1 MVPTA
6 TSAGPRLLLLED
18 DANVAGTLTS
28 RLSTEGYAVT
38 HANSVRAAREALA
51 GPAFQVAVLD
61 VGLPD
66 GNGFEVAQTLR
77 DRSPAT
83 AVLFL
88 TAYGTP
94 EDRIRGLELG
104 ADDYVTKPFVF
115 RELLLRI
122 QNVQKRAQRP
132 AAARRRCLA
141 APLRIGIADVD
152 FGRFTARVGDQVHRL
167 THKECAVLKLLA
179 ERAGNAVTRD
189 EILDRAWSPDEFPT
203 QRTVDNFIVR
213 LRKLVERDPSN
224 PQSILSVRGVGY
236 QLEAGHE

>member
-1 MVPTA
+1 VTGA
-6 TSAGPRLLLLED
+6 RLLLLED

-28 RLSTEGYAVT
+28 RLTTEGYAVT

-51 GPAFQVAVLD
+51 GTAFQVAVLD

-66 GNGFEVAQTLR
+66 GNGFEVAQSLR

-122 QNVQKRAQRP
+122 QNVQKRAHDLQQP
-132 AAARRRCLA
+132 GTVPGATA
-141 APLRIGIADVD
+141 RIGVAEVD

-167 THKECAVLKLLA
+167 THKECAVLKLLV

-236 QLEAGHE
+236 QLETGLASQ

>member
-1 MVPTA
+1 
-6 TSAGPRLLLLED
+6 LLLLED

-28 RLSTEGYAVT
+28 RLTTEGYAVT
-38 HANSVRAAREALA
+38 HANSVRAAREALG

-122 QNVQKRAQRP
+122 QNVQKRASYLQQP
-132 AAARRRCLA
+132 DVV
-141 APLRIGIADVD
+141 PGGTHRIGIADVD

-224 PQSILSVRGVGY
+224 PRSILSVRGVGY

>member
-1 MVPTA
+1 VTGA
-6 TSAGPRLLLLED
+6 RLLLLED

-28 RLSTEGYAVT
+28 RLTTEGYAVT
-38 HANSVRAAREALA
+38 HANSVHAAREALA
-51 GPAFQVAVLD
+51 GSAFQVAVLD

-122 QNVQKRAQRP
+122 QNVQKRAHDLQQP
-132 AAARRRCLA
+132 GTMPGGTA
-141 APLRIGIADVD
+141 RIGMAEVD

-167 THKECAVLKLLA
+167 THKECAVLKLLV

-236 QLEAGHE
+236 QLGAT

>member
-1 MVPTA
+1 MTVP
-6 TSAGPRLLLLED
+6 AGPRLLLLED

-28 RLSTEGYAVT
+28 RLTSEGYAVT
-38 HANSVRAAREALA
+38 HASSVRAAREALG

-66 GNGFEVAQTLR
+66 GDGFEIAQTLR

-94 EDRIRGLELG
+94 EDRIHGLELG

-122 QNVQKRAQRP
+122 QNVQKRASYLQQP
-132 AAARRRCLA
+132 GV
-141 APLRIGIADVD
+141 APGGTLRIGIADVD

-224 PQSILSVRGVGY
+224 PRSILSIRGVGY

>member
-1 MVPTA
+1 MIAPVT
-6 TSAGPRLLLLED
+6 TAGPRLLLLED

-28 RLSTEGYAVT
+28 RLTTEGYVVT
-38 HANSVRAAREALA
+38 HASSVRAAREALA

-66 GNGFEVAQTLR
+66 GNGFQVAQTLR

-83 AVLFL
+83 ALLFL

-122 QNVQKRAQRP
+122 QNVQKRASYLQQP
-132 AAARRRCLA
+132 GAV
-141 APLRIGIADVD
+141 PGGTLRIGIADVD

>member
-1 MVPTA
+1 VTGA
-6 TSAGPRLLLLED
+6 TLLLLED

-28 RLSTEGYAVT
+28 RLAAAGYAVT
-38 HANSVRAAREALA
+38 HVGSVRAAREALA
-51 GPAFQVAVLD
+51 GPPFHVAVLD

-66 GNGFEVAQTLR
+66 GTGFEVAQTLR

-122 QNVQKRAQRP
+122 QNVLKRAQDLQQP
-132 AAARRRCLA
+132 GAVPGGTA
-141 APLRIGIADVD
+141 RIGMAEVD
-152 FGRFTARVGDQVHRL
+152 FGRFTARVGDQVQRL
-167 THKECAVLKLLA
+167 THKECAVLKLLV

-213 LRKLVERDPSN
+213 LRKLVERDPSR
-224 PQSILSVRGVGY
+224 PQSILSIRGVGY
-236 QLEAGHE
+236 QLEVEHD

>member
-1 MVPTA
+1 MTA
-6 TSAGPRLLLLED
+6 TSVPGPRLLLLED

-28 RLSTEGYAVT
+28 RLATEGYAVT

-77 DRSPAT
+77 DRNPAT

-94 EDRIRGLELG
+94 EDR
-104 ADDYVTKPFVF
+104 F

-122 QNVQKRAQRP
+122 QNVQKRAHDLQQP
-132 AAARRRCLA
+132 GTVPGGTA
-141 APLRIGIADVD
+141 RIGVADVD

-167 THKECAVLKLLA
+167 THKECAVLKLLV

>member
-1 MVPTA
+1 VTKTA
-6 TSAGPRLLLLED
+6 LTGATLLLLED

-28 RLSTEGYAVT
+28 RLTAEGYAVT
-38 HANSVRAAREALA
+38 HAASVRAAREALV
-51 GPAFQVAVLD
+51 GPPFHVAVLD

-66 GNGFEVAQTLR
+66 GTGFEVAQSLR

-94 EDRIRGLELG
+94 EDRIHGLELG

-122 QNVQKRAQRP
+122 QNIQKRAHELQTGSLP
-132 AAARRRCLA
+132 ATV
-141 APLRIGIADVD
+141 RIGMAEVD

-167 THKECAVLKLLA
+167 THKECAVLKLLV

-189 EILDRAWSPDEFPT
+189 DILDRAWSQDEFPT
-203 QRTVDNFIVR
+203 QRTVDNLIVR
-213 LRKLVERDPSN
+213 LRRLVERDSAR
-224 PQSILSVRGVGY
+224 PQSILSIRGVGY
-236 QLEAGHE
+236 QLESSHD